1 MALTPEVLQADLDA
15 LERAINL
22 GATRVQYQDRV
33 MNYRSLGEMSGIA
46 RRLRVQLGQATAGP
60 RRTVARTSNGLGG
73 DSAAP
78 LDS

>member
-1 MALTPEVLQADLDA
+1 MALTPEILQADLDA

-33 MNYRSLGEMSGIA
+33 VNYRTLAEMNQIA
-46 RRLRVQLGQATAGP
+46 NSLRVKLGLANRGP
-60 RRTVARTSNGLGG
+60 RRTVARTHTGLGG
-73 DSAAP
+73 DSSAP